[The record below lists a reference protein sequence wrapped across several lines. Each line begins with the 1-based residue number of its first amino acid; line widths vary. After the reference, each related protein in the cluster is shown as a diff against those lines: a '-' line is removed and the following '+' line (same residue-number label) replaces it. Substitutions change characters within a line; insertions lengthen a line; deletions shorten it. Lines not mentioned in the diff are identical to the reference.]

1 VLAIRYRYVSE
12 LMLKATKR
20 TSRTSQDL
28 GFDVQLLLPEWRAQ
42 SRMLAVVSSI
52 QIQNYRTT
60 LNLIISNLRGNSFK
74 LRQFTLEV
82 FDLVFVGLKVS
93 S

>member
-1 VLAIRYRYVSE
+1 MLAIRYRYVSE